1 MRRRLLVATGILL
14 AVAAVAITAGG
25 AYAYFWESGRA
36 DVLATGIT
44 VAGLDVGGMHADR
57 ARALLEQR
65 IVSAVERP
73 LRLTAGG
80 HSFVVDP
87 ARAGLHVDVDG
98 MLAQAVQESRGG
110 SLAHR
115 FLRDL
120 AGRRL
125 HAAIPLRATLS
136 SAALARTV
144 ANVALVVDRPAR
156 SAHVV
161 PTATSLRVIPEKTGV
176 AVDQAALRAKL
187 AAILLR
193 PTGPRTL
200 AVPTHTVEPRW
211 TTATLPKRYPAFIL
225 VDREAF
231 TLRLYRGLK
240 LAKRYPIAVGQAGLE
255 TPAGLYRIND
265 KQIDPSWHVPNS
277 AWAGSLAGRV
287 IPPGPS
293 DPIKARWMGFWDGAG
308 IHGTEETWSIG
319 HAASHGCIRMTIAD
333 VEQLYP
339 LVPLGTPIYVD

>member
-1 MRRRLLVATGILL
+1 MRRRLLVTTGIMLAIV
-14 AVAAVAITAGG
+14 AVAVTAGG
-25 AYAYFWESGRA
+25 AYAYFWENGRS

-44 VAGLDVGGMHADR
+44 VAGIEVGGMHEGA

-65 IVSAVERP
+65 VVSRLQKP
-73 LRLTAGG
+73 LRLTEGG

-87 ARAGLHVDVDG
+87 LRAGLRIDVNG
-98 MLAQAVQESRGG
+98 MVSEAIAESRSGG
-110 SLAHR
+110 LAHR

-120 AGRRL
+120 EGRRL
-125 HAAIPLRATLS
+125 HASIPLAATLS
-136 SAALARTV
+136 SGALARTAASV
-144 ANVALVVDRPAR
+144 ARVVDEPARPAR
-156 SAHVV
+156 VAASASALHVV
-161 PTATSLRVIPEKTGV
+161 PEKTGV
-176 AVDQAALRAKL
+176 AVDQSALRRELAAALL
-187 AAILLR
+187 E
-193 PTGPRTL
+193 PTVRTV
-200 AVPTHTVEPRW
+200 AVPVQTVVPRW
-211 TTATLPKRYPAFIL
+211 TTANLATRYPAFLL
-225 VDREAF
+225 VDRETF

-265 KQIDPSWHVPNS
+265 KQVNPSWHVPRS

-293 DPIKARWMGFWDGAG
+293 DPIKARWMGFWNGAG
-308 IHGTEETWSIG
+308 IHGTDEDWSIG
-319 HAASHGCIRMTIAD
+319 HAVSHGCVRMHIAD